1 MRLRPQLLI
10 PKSFQEC
17 FTYEQQIQWLK
28 NKIDNID
35 TTGGGDYD
43 ALRAQIEEIQSEI
56 NTLNDEVRGNIAQIS
71 ALQANVSANTQRI
84 VDTEHDVDLLELNK
98 QDSLTFDT
106 EPKRGSTNPVTSD
119 GVAKSTFVMFKSD
132 NKSVIDLT
140 GTGSYAVTEDGTQ
153 IEVDEISRINFKF
166 QTLST
171 INFSSQDNILATCAL
186 RLKYSDGT
194 QKRIIVSMN
203 ITGSFNCSEDA
214 EGNITNARIQFLR
227 QIVRPNAMLYING
240 ESFKE
245 IVLYLNS
252 SRVSLIRV
260 YGTER
265 HTVEELQSVVAYNE
279 IADRVPNLN
288 VLNSSETQNY
298 KTKIATLLSNAIKDG
313 LGSLKDSITQKGV

>member
-43 ALRAQIEEIQSEI
+43 ALRQQIEEIQSEI
-56 NTLNDEVRGNIAQIS
+56 NTLNNEVRDNIAHIS
-71 ALQANVSANTQRI
+71 TLQANVSANTQRI
-84 VDTEHDVDLLELNK
+84 VDTEHDIDLLELNK

-132 NKSVIDLT
+132 IDSVIDLT
-140 GTGSYAVTEDGTQ
+140 GTGSHAVTEDGTQ
-153 IEVDEISRINFKF
+153 IEVTEIGKINFKY

-171 INFSSQDNILATCAL
+171 INFSVQDNILATCAL

-194 QKRIIVSMN
+194 QKSLLVSMN
-203 ITGSFNCSEDA
+203 LCGSFSCSEDA
-214 EGNITNARIQFLR
+214 EGNITSAKMRFLR
-227 QIVRPNAMLYING
+227 QIVRPNAMLYSKENA
-240 ESFKE
+240 FKE
-245 IVLYLNS
+245 IVLYLNTS
-252 SRVSLIRV
+252 PVNLIRV

-265 HTVEELQSVVAYNE
+265 HTVEELQSVTAYNA
-279 IADRVPNLN
+279 IADRVQNLN
-288 VLNSSETQNY
+288 VLNSSDTRNY
-298 KTKIATLLSNAIKDG
+298 KTQIATLLSNAIKDG